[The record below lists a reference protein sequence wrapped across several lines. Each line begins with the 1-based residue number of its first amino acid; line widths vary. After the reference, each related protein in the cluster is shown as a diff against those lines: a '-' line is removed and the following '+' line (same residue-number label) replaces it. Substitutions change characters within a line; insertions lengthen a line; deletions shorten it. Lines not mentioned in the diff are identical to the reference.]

1 MKSTALVFMA
11 ILISAWANAEKVFD
25 YNGTCQQ
32 AYQEITKLKMESGL
46 ALIAK
51 AKQQNPN
58 NLIAVMLEDY
68 TEFFQLFFNEDPADL
83 QKMMPHF
90 NERLNAIAEGPKS
103 SPYYNFC
110 LSTIRIH
117 KAAIEIKFGQNWN
130 AGWDFRKAFLLLK
143 ENRKNHP
150 NFILDEMMTGSLY
163 AIIGTLPSGYK
174 WLASI
179 LGLKG
184 SIAEGMALLRKFT
197 YSEDPWAK
205 LYSNESA
212 FIYPFLLFYIENKRE
227 EAVAFAQ
234 QKKLDIVNNHLL
246 CYMAANLAINNK
258 QTAIAGVMMQN
269 RNMSNDYLKLSLWDF
284 EMGYVKLYHLELNEA
299 IKYLEQFQKDFK
311 GNFYRKDANSK
322 LSYAYY
328 LQGNMVKAVATRNE
342 ILKKGATDTDADK
355 KALKDARSGIWPNAI
370 LLKSRLLNDGGYHKE
385 ALAVLAGKKLESF
398 TTDEDK
404 LEFCYR
410 VARIYDD
417 LGKKEEAIKAYQ
429 TAIVLGEHRKEYYAA
444 RAALQIGQIYEER
457 GQKALAITYYQKC
470 LDMGDHEFKDSL
482 DQRAKSG
489 IGRCKGE

>member
-1 MKSTALVFMA
+1 MKSIVLTLLFITSTVF
-11 ILISAWANAEKVFD
+11 ANAEKVFD
-25 YNGTCQQ
+25 YNSTCQQ
-32 AYQEITKLKMESGL
+32 AYQEITKLKIESGL

-51 AKQQNPN
+51 AKKQNPN
-58 NLIAVMLEDY
+58 NLIPVMLEDY
-68 TEFFQLFFNEDPADL
+68 SEFFQLFFNEDPSDF

-90 NERLNAIAEGPKS
+90 NDRLNSIAEGPKN

-117 KAAIEIKFGQNWN
+117 RAAIEIKFGQNWN
-130 AGWDFRKAFLLLK
+130 AGWDFRKAYLLLK
-143 ENRKNHP
+143 ENRKNYP
-150 NFILDEMMTGSLY
+150 DFILDEMMTGSLY
-163 AIIGTLPSGYK
+163 AIIGTLPAGYK

-184 SIAEGMALLRKFT
+184 SIVEGMALLRKFT

-212 FIYPFLLFYIENKRE
+212 FIYPFLLFYIENKRD

-234 QKKLDIVNNHLL
+234 NKKLDIVNNHLH

-258 QTAIAGVMMQN
+258 QTALAGMMMQN
-269 RNMSNDYLKLSLWDF
+269 RNMSSDYLKLSVWDF

-299 IKYLEQFQKDFK
+299 IKHLEQFKIDFK
-311 GNFYRKDANSK
+311 GNFYRKEANSK

-328 LQGNMVKAVATRNE
+328 LQGNMAKAVATRNE

-355 KALKDARSGIWPNAI
+355 KAFKDAKAGTWPNAL
-370 LLKSRLLNDGGYHKE
+370 LLKSRLLNDGGFHKE
-385 ALAVLAGKKLESF
+385 ALALLAGKTSENF
-398 TTDEDK
+398 VTVEEK
-404 LEFCYR
+404 LEFSYR

-417 LGKKEEAIKAYQ
+417 LGRKDEAIKAYQ
-429 TAIVLGEHRKEYYAA
+429 AAIILGEHRKEYYAA

-457 GQKALAITYYQKC
+457 GQKALAISYYQKC

-489 IGRCKGE
+489 ISRCKGE

>member
-1 MKSTALVFMA
+1 MKPIILVFA
-11 ILISAWANAEKVFD
+11 SLLFSFFASAEKVFD
-25 YNGTCQQ
+25 YNSTCQQ
-32 AYQEITKLKMESGL
+32 AYQEITKLKMATGI

-51 AKQQNPN
+51 AKSQNPD
-58 NLIAVMLEDY
+58 NLIPLMLEDY
-68 TEFFQLFFNEDPADL
+68 VDFFQLFFNEDPRDFE
-83 QKMMPHF
+83 KMMPLF
-90 NERLNAIAEGPKS
+90 NERFSKISEGPHN

-110 LSTIRIH
+110 LSSIKIH

-130 AGWDFRKAFLLLK
+130 AGWDFRRAFLLLK
-143 ENRKNHP
+143 ENRKNYP

-174 WLASI
+174 WLASL

-184 SIAEGMALLRKFT
+184 SIVEGVALLRKFS
-197 YSEDPWAK
+197 YSNDPWAK

-212 FIYPFLLFYIENKRE
+212 FIYPFILFYIENKRD

-234 QKKLDIVNNHLL
+234 QRKLDLVNNHLL

-258 QTAIAGVMMQN
+258 QTALAGQIMQN
-269 RNMSNDYLKLSLWDF
+269 RNMSPEYLKLSVWDF
-284 EMGYVKLYHLELNEA
+284 EMGFVKLYHLELPEA

-311 GNFYRKDANSK
+311 GNFYRKDANLK

-328 LQGNMVKAVATRNE
+328 LQSNMDKAMATRNE

-355 KALKDARSGIWPNAI
+355 KALKDAKSGIWPNAV
-370 LLKSRLLNDGGYHKE
+370 LLRSRLLSDGGFHKE
-385 ALAVLAGKKLESF
+385 ALAILAGKNLDSF
-398 TTDEDK
+398 TTDADK
-404 LEFCYR
+404 LEFSYR

-417 LGKKEEAIKAYQ
+417 LGRKDEAIKAYQ
-429 TAIVLGEHRKEYYAA
+429 AAIQLGEYRKEYYAA
-444 RAALQIGQIYEER
+444 RAAIQIGQIYEER

-470 LDMGDHEFKDSL
+470 LNMGDHEYKDSL

>member
-1 MKSTALVFMA
+1 M
-11 ILISAWANAEKVFD
+11 ANAEKIFD
-25 YNGTCQQ
+25 YNSTCQQ
-32 AYQEITKLKMESGL
+32 AYQEITKLKIESGL

-51 AKQQNPN
+51 AKKQNPN
-58 NLIAVMLEDY
+58 NLIPVMLEDY
-68 TEFFQLFFNEDPADL
+68 TEFFELFFNEDPRAF

-90 NERLNAIAEGPKS
+90 NERLNSIAEGPKN

-143 ENRKNHP
+143 ENRKNYP

-179 LGLKG
+179 LGLRG
-184 SIAEGMALLRKFT
+184 SIVEGMALLRKFT

-269 RNMSNDYLKLSLWDF
+269 RNMSADYLKLSVWDF
-284 EMGYVKLYHLELNEA
+284 EMGYVKLYHLELPES
-299 IKYLEQFQKDFK
+299 IKYLEQFQTDFK

-328 LQGNMVKAVATRNE
+328 LQGNMAKAVATRNE

-355 KALKDARSGIWPNAI
+355 KALKDAKSGTWPNAL
-370 LLKSRLLNDGGYHKE
+370 LLKSRMLNDGGFHKE
-385 ALAVLAGKKLESF
+385 ALALLAGKTSENF
-398 TTDEDK
+398 ATIEDK
-404 LEFCYR
+404 LEFAYR

-417 LGKKEEAIKAYQ
+417 LDRKEEAIKSYQ
-429 TAIVLGEHRKEYYAA
+429 IAIILGEHRKEYYAA

-457 GQKALAITYYQKC
+457 GQKTLAITYYQKC
-470 LDMGDHEFKDSL
+470 LDMDDHEFKDSL

>member
-1 MKSTALVFMA
+1 MNTS
-11 ILISAWANAEKVFD
+11 ILIFISLFFSAFANAEKVFD
-25 YNGTCQQ
+25 YNTTCQQ
-32 AYQEITKLKMESGL
+32 AYQEITKLRIESGL
-46 ALIAK
+46 TLIAK
-51 AKQQNPN
+51 AKKQNPD
-58 NLIAVMLEDY
+58 NLIPVMLEDY
-68 TEFFQLFFNEDPADL
+68 TDFFQLFFNEDPKDF

-90 NERLNAIAEGPKS
+90 NERMTILAEGPKN

-150 NFILDEMMTGSLY
+150 DFILDEMMTGSLY

-184 SIAEGMALLRKFT
+184 SIGEGMALLKRFT

-212 FIYPFLLFYIENKRE
+212 FIYPFLLFYIENKRD
-227 EAVAFAQ
+227 EAVSFAQ

-269 RNMSNDYLKLSLWDF
+269 RNMSPDYLKLSVWDF
-284 EMGYVKLYHLELNEA
+284 EMGYVKLYHLELNES
-299 IKYLEQFQKDFK
+299 IKYLEQFKTDFK

-328 LQGNMVKAVATRNE
+328 LQGNMAKAVATRNE

-355 KALKDARSGIWPNAI
+355 KAWKDAKAGSWPNEL
-370 LLKSRLLNDGGYHKE
+370 LLKSRLLNDGGFHKE
-385 ALAVLAGKKLESF
+385 ALAILVGKKLDSF

-404 LEFCYR
+404 LEFSYR

-417 LGKKEEAIKAYQ
+417 LGKKDEAIKDYQ
-429 TAIVLGEHRKEYYAA
+429 IAISLGEHRKEYYAA
-444 RAALQIGQIYEER
+444 RSALQIGQIYEDR
-457 GQKALAITYYQKC
+457 GQKALAIIYYQKC
-470 LDMGDHEFKDSL
+470 LDMADHEFKDSL

-489 IGRCKGE
+489 IGRCKGD

>member
-1 MKSTALVFMA
+1 MKPILLFFIALSF
-11 ILISAWANAEKVFD
+11 SAFANAEKVFD
-25 YNGTCQQ
+25 YNTTCQQ
-32 AYQEITKLKMESGL
+32 AYQEITKLKVESGL

-51 AKQQNPN
+51 AKKQNPN
-58 NLIAVMLEDY
+58 NLIPVMLEDY
-68 TEFFQLFFNEDPADL
+68 SEFFELFFNEDPTEF
-83 QKMMPHF
+83 QHKMPHF
-90 NERLNAIAEGPKS
+90 SDRLNAIAEGPKN

-130 AGWDFRKAFLLLK
+130 AGWDFRKAYLLLK

-150 NFILDEMMTGSLY
+150 DFILDEMMTGSLY

-184 SIAEGMALLRKFT
+184 SIVEGMGLLRKFIA
-197 YSEDPWAK
+197 SEDPWAK
-205 LYSNESA
+205 LYANESC
-212 FIYPFLLFYIENKRE
+212 FIYPFLLFYIENKRD

-258 QTAIAGVMMQN
+258 QTALAGTIMQN
-269 RNMSNDYLKLSLWDF
+269 RNMSSEYLKLSVWDF
-284 EMGYVKLYHLELNEA
+284 EMGFVKLYHLELNEA
-299 IKYLEQFQKDFK
+299 IKYLEQFQTDFK
-311 GNFYRKDANSK
+311 GNFYRKDAYSK

-328 LQGNMVKAVATRNE
+328 LQGNMLKAFAIRNE

-355 KALKDARSGIWPNAI
+355 KALKDAKSGNWPNAL
-370 LLKSRLLNDGGYHKE
+370 LLKSRLLNDGGFHKE
-385 ALAVLAGKKLESF
+385 ALGLLSGKTLENF
-398 TTDEDK
+398 TSIEDK
-404 LEFCYR
+404 LEFSYR

-417 LGKKEEAIKAYQ
+417 LGRKDDALKAYQ

-444 RAALQIGQIYEER
+444 RAALQMAQIYEER

-470 LDMGDHEFKDSL
+470 LDMGDHEYKDSL